1 MIRITKLADYGIVL
15 LTHFASSRPKAVRTA
30 RELSVETRIP
40 LPTVSKILKA
50 LAREG
55 VLNSHRGVGGG
66 FALARAAD
74 DISVADVITA
84 LDGPIAITECLE
96 DDTACGHESMCVIR
110 TNWDR
115 INRVVREALSGLS
128 IAEMARFPFAVP
140 ALAGTAVG
148 NGHGNGAGAVLSEA
162 RIPGGA

>member
-15 LTHFASSRPKAVRTA
+15 LTNFATSRTKAVRTA

-74 DISVADVITA
+74 QISVAEVITA
-84 LDGPIAITECLE
+84 LDGPIAITECLTDE
-96 DDTACGHESMCVIR
+96 STCGHEPVCTIR

-115 INRVVREALSGLS
+115 INKVVREALAGLT
-128 IAEMARFPFAVP
+128 IAEMARPPFSFPMLVG
-140 ALAGTAVG
+140 AGAG
-148 NGHGNGAGAVLSEA
+148 NGHGA
-162 RIPGGA
+162 RTPLDA